1 MAKYYKGEIM
11 SIKANI
17 LRDAHGDIIV
27 QMEGD
32 LGYEHSHGLRSE
44 ISDLV
49 SKNPQSQVTIDLG
62 GLDFVGSSGICHFL
76 ETIHIIN
83 QDIDFKKIKLSNV
96 GTDFRKMVRLF
107 DKYDA
112 IFESFEMDSDE
123 TSEMSTRF
131 AARSRT
137 FEN

>member
-1 MAKYYKGEIM
+1 M

-32 LGYEHSHGLRSE
+32 LGYEHSHTLRSE

-49 SKNPQSQVTIDLG
+49 KANPQSQVTIDLG
-62 GLDFVGSSGICHFL
+62 GIDFVGSSGICHFL
-76 ETIHIIN
+76 ETIHLLNKAIDFRKIKISN
-83 QDIDFKKIKLSNV
+83 IGDDFKKM
-96 GTDFRKMVRLF
+96 TRLF
-107 DKYDA
+107 EQYDA
-112 IFESFEMDSDE
+112 IFDSFEMDSDE
-123 TSEMSTRF
+123 TSSMNTQF
-131 AARSRT
+131 ANRKRT